1 MMDAHEYDRMVAV
14 TRRASERSS
23 GPEPAAAPRADTMP
37 SAVINLQRMAGNE
50 SVSALL
56 GQEEEERRSPVHEVV
71 GSGGGSPVEP
81 GARSFLE
88 DRMGADFSDVR
99 VHTGAKADESARSI
113 NAQAY
118 TVGSD
123 VVFRSGA
130 YQPDTPGGRHVLA
143 HELAHVIQQKSGPV
157 AGTPAPGGISVSHPS
172 DAFEQAA
179 ERSASQAV
187 SGGTAQAMPAGG
199 GEGITAQRASEDEE
213 EEPVQTLTTQRAGEE
228 DEEEQPAGC
237 PAAESVVMQRRSPPS
252 GSARPWRRS
261 CRPRR

>member
-1 MMDAHEYDRMVAV
+1 MMDAHEYERMVAV

-23 GPEPAAAPRADTMP
+23 GPEPAPAPRVDTMP
-37 SAVINLQRMAGNE
+37 SAVLNLQRMAGNE

-56 GQEEEERRSPVHEVV
+56 GHQEEEEQPSPVRDVV

-88 DRMGADFSDVR
+88 DRMSADFSDVR
-99 VHTGAKADESARSI
+99 VHTGGKADESARAI

-118 TVGSD
+118 TVGTD

-130 YQPDTPGGRHVLA
+130 YQPETPGGRHVLA

-157 AGTPAPGGISVSHPS
+157 AGTPAPGGISISHPS
-172 DAFEQAA
+172 DSFEQAA
-179 ERSASQAV
+179 ERSASQAMT
-187 SGGTAQAMPAGG
+187 GGTAQAMPAGG

-213 EEPVQTLTTQRAGEE
+213 EEPVQAMTAQRAGEE
-228 DEEEQPAGC
+228 DEEEQPAG
-237 PAAESVVMQRRSPPS
+237 
-252 GSARPWRRS
+252 
-261 CRPRR
+261 

>member
-1 MMDAHEYDRMVAV
+1 MMDAHEYERMVAV

-23 GPEPAAAPRADTMP
+23 GPEPAPRVDTMP
-37 SAVINLQRMAGNE
+37 SAVLNLQRMAGNE

-56 GQEEEERRSPVHEVV
+56 GHQEEEEQPSPVRDVV

-88 DRMGADFSDVR
+88 DRMSADFSDVR
-99 VHTGAKADESARSI
+99 VHTGGKADESARAI

-118 TVGSD
+118 TVGTD

-130 YQPDTPGGRHVLA
+130 YQPETPGGRHVLA

-157 AGTPAPGGISVSHPS
+157 AGTPAPGGISISHPS
-172 DAFEQAA
+172 DSFEQAA
-179 ERSASQAV
+179 EHSATQAM

-213 EEPVQTLTTQRAGEE
+213 EEPVQAMTAQRAGEE
-228 DEEEQPAGC
+228 DEEEQPAG
-237 PAAESVVMQRRSPPS
+237 
-252 GSARPWRRS
+252 
-261 CRPRR
+261 